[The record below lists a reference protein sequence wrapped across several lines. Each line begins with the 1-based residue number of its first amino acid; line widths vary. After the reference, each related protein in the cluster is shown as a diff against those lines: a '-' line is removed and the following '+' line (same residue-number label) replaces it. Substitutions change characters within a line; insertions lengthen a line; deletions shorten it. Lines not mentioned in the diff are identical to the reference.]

1 MTKRHSPWLVVLAA
15 LALLP
20 GCKKPNVTSAA
31 SVASSAAAADVAS
44 PAATATPKSADFDIN
59 TVPLSTVA
67 LGDFPYISLPQGYM
81 SNGSPETKKFA
92 RFPFW
97 VKGAAHWVEGRFYLV
112 NVYPEK
118 EGDYSPLEMRKNLDA
133 LVAQMGGVQV
143 SEEKIPYDTV
153 KGWGDEIAQGFIT
166 GLGDVYSLPVVTYVV
181 HRTEGNLW
189 IHFCQGTS
197 QAGIIVGQEK
207 AFEQT
212 AKLLPASEL
221 KKQIDANGKV
231 ALQVNFATDETD
243 ILPDSQPQ
251 IAQVV
256 QLLKEEPSL
265 QLDVN
270 GHTDNTGDAA
280 HNQSL
285 SEGRAKAVV
294 AALEALGIDAKR
306 LSAHGHGASQPVA
319 DNGSEEGKA
328 KNRRVELVKR

>member
-1 MTKRHSPWLVVLAA
+1 MTKRNSPWWAMLAA
-15 LALLP
+15 LVLLP
-20 GCKKPNVTSAA
+20 GCKKPEAA
-31 SVASSAAAADVAS
+31 STANVAVAADVA
-44 PAATATPKSADFDIN
+44 PLAATAAAKPVEFDIN
-59 TVPLSTVA
+59 TVSLSTVA

-81 SNGSPETKKFA
+81 SNGKPETKKFS

-97 VKGAAHWVEGRFYLV
+97 VKGAPHWVEGRFYLV

-118 EGDYSPLEMRKNLDA
+118 EGDYSPLEVRKNLDA
-133 LVAQMGGVQV
+133 LVAQMGGVKV

-243 ILPDSQPQ
+243 ILPDSQLQ

-265 QLDVN
+265 HLDVN